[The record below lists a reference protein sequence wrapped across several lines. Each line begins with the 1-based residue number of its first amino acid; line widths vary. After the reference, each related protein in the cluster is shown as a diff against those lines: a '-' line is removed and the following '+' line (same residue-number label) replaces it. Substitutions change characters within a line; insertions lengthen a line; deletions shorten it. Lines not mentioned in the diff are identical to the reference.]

1 MARFYVTHD
10 GPHDLAPLTRSGS
23 YRVFDELQLEPI
35 HEFHWYESRGN
46 ALPRPDMTLSE
57 ADARKEAY
65 DLIRQLN
72 GEIESADAYRRR
84 K

>member
-35 HEFHWYESRGN
+35 REFHWYESRGI
-46 ALPRPDMTLSE
+46 ALPRPDKTLSE
-57 ADARKEAY
+57 ADARKGAY
-65 DLIRQLN
+65 DLVRQIN
-72 GEIESADAYRRR
+72 SEIESVDAYRRR